1 MANTREQFENY
12 LKSLVDL
19 TDDELN
25 ILEARSRA
33 IISRINHLQKY
44 RNHDVIATKSMDQ
57 NEVQLE
63 QSAMRVPKDTPLD
76 VEKAKGFIND
86 LYSKG
91 KENIKDSSEKMKRL
105 ELLRMASMASIDES
119 YKDKLTRHRD
129 YNVSFFYKV
138 EFLNKENNE
147 KEMWDFPNNEY
158 QLVKDEKTFVE
169 YFENETKRLNNW
181 IESTLLWNEH
191 FEFTDHIQL
200 GIDWEKL

>member
-44 RNHDVIATKSMDQ
+44 RNHDVIATKSMEQ
-57 NEVQLE
+57 NEVQFE

-76 VEKAKGFIND
+76 VKKAKGFIND

-105 ELLRMASMASIDES
+105 ELLRMSSMASIDEA

-138 EFLNKENNE
+138 EFLNKESNE